1 MRSKSDSG
9 SNRKAMKLRLCDN
22 MLLVLI
28 LSIVQ
33 MNWVYS
39 QDHQWPLH
47 TVCTSDRLTV
57 TYRSCDP
64 LQDVGFTF
72 LPCPN
77 SLTDPMTIRL
87 ALILRQ
93 SIDELYS
100 SVELLL
106 KDIHVISRD
115 EPLCLPHFP
124 RFTFC
129 GSRRGELITIES
141 SFRSKV
147 DLPLKGDFHLNLH
160 AINQDGFQ
168 IACVNATISIQ

>member
-1 MRSKSDSG
+1 
-9 SNRKAMKLRLCDN
+9 

-39 QDHQWPLH
+39 QDLQWPLH
-47 TVCTSDRLTV
+47 TVCSSDRLTV
-57 TYRSCDP
+57 TYRSCDL

-77 SLTDPMTIRL
+77 RLTDPMNIRL
-87 ALILRQ
+87 AFILRQ
-93 SIDELYS
+93 SIDELYLS
-100 SVELLL
+100 LELLI
-106 KDIHVISRD
+106 KDVYVFGRD
-115 EPLCLPHFP
+115 EPLCLPRFP

-129 GSRRGELITIES
+129 GSRRGELITIDS
-141 SFRSKV
+141 SFKSKV
-147 DLPLKGDFHLNLH
+147 DLPLKGDFHLNLR

-168 IACVNATISIQ
+168 IVCVNATISIQ